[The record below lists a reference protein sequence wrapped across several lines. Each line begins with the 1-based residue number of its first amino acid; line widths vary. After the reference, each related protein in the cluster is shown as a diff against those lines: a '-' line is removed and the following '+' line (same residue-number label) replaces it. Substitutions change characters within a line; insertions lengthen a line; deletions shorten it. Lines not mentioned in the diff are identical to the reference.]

1 MNDDFNTHELLHG
14 THDFPCSYL
23 FKAIGKDEVDFVP
36 QVLAAV
42 RSVVGEQMEPPF
54 NLRRSANKK
63 HVSVSIE
70 PTVEG
75 PAQVVAIYENLKVI
89 DGLVMLL

>member
-1 MNDDFNTHELLHG
+1 MNDDFETFELLHE
-14 THDFPCSYL
+14 THSFPCPYL
-23 FKAIGKDEVDFVP
+23 FKAIGKDEADFVG

-42 RSVVGEQMEPPF
+42 RCVVGEQMEPPF
-54 NLRRSANKK
+54 NLRRSNNKK

-75 PAQVVAIYENLKVI
+75 PEQVVAIYENLKVI

>member
-1 MNDDFNTHELLHG
+1 MQDDFETFELLHE
-14 THDFPCSYL
+14 THEFPCPYL
-23 FKAIGKDEVDFVP
+23 FKAIGKDESDFVA

-42 RSVVGEQMEPPF
+42 RTVVGEEIEPPF
-54 NLRRSANKK
+54 NLRKSRNKK

-70 PTVEG
+70 PTVDG
-75 PAQVVAIYENLKVI
+75 PAQVVAIYDNLKVI